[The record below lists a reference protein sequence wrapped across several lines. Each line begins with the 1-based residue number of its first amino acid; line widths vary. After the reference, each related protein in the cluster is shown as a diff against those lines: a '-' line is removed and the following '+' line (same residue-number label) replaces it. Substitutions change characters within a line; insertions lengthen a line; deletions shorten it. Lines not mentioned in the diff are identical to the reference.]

1 MPAQRGKDLLLKVD
15 ETGAGSFLT
24 VAGLRSRR
32 LQFASATVDASDA
45 DSPERWREL
54 LAGAGLKRASLS
66 GSGIFRDAASDGLVR
81 GLFFAGIIRTWQ
93 VILPGLGT
101 LAGPF
106 QIAGL
111 DYAGDHDGE
120 VTFEIAL
127 ESAGL
132 LTFTAA

>member
-32 LQFASATVDASDA
+32 LQFASATVDTTDA

-54 LAGAGLKRASLS
+54 LDGAGLKRASLS

-106 QIAGL
+106 QIVGL

-132 LTFTAA
+132 LSFTTA

>member
-1 MPAQRGKDLLLKVD
+1 MPAQRGKDLLLKLD
-15 ETGAGSFLT
+15 ETGAGAFVT

-32 LQFASATVDASDA
+32 LQLASASVDVSDA

-54 LAGAGLKRASLS
+54 LDGAGLKRASLS
-66 GSGIFRDAASDGLVR
+66 GSGLFRDAASDGLVR
-81 GLFFAGIIRTWQ
+81 GLFFAGLIRAWQ

-101 LAGPF
+101 LEGPF
-106 QIAGL
+106 QIVGL